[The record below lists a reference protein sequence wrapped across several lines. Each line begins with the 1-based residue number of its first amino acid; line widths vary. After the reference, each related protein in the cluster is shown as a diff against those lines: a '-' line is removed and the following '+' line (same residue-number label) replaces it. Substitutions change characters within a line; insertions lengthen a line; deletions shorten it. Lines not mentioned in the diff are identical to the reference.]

1 MSWLLRDSETP
12 IAPADLSPVKQA
24 LGGLEG
30 IFKQAATARKTL
42 DDTFGPSASAPR
54 NYQLEKL
61 KADTERQIAQ
71 ARLNVEQAFADSLKA
86 AARNVG
92 KAQRDYAA
100 SVDGQ
105 QQLAA
110 LAGFA
115 TIGAKLT
122 GDQVAERLEAA
133 LDAGLIGQ
141 ARAWRDVANLQ
152 PYADSA
158 KLTLATLRADREAVT
173 PDEVIATGQAAY
185 IQRAMGNYTAWTA
198 TINSR
203 FDEAVNY
210 GNGEHGAGNFD
221 PSRIFGDGT
230 QQ

>member
-12 IAPADLSPVKQA
+12 ATPADLSPVKTA
-24 LGGLEG
+24 LGALEG
-30 IFKQAATARKTL
+30 IFKQAATARKTIEE
-42 DDTFGPSASAPR
+42 TFGPSASAPR
-54 NYQLEKL
+54 QHQLGAL
-61 KADTERQIAQ
+61 KAATERQIAQ
-71 ARLNVEQAFADSLKA
+71 AKLNVEQAFADSLKT

-92 KAQRDYAA
+92 KAQRDYST

-105 QQLAA
+105 QELAA
-110 LAGFA
+110 LGGFA
-115 TIGAKLT
+115 TIGAKLS
-122 GDQVAERLEAA
+122 GDQVADRLEAA
-133 LDAGLIGQ
+133 LDAGLVGQ
-141 ARAWRDVANLQ
+141 ARAWRQVADLQ

-158 KLTLATLRADREAVT
+158 KLTVATMRADREAVT

-198 TINSR
+198 TIHSR

-221 PSRIFGDGT
+221 PSNIFDPSP
-230 QQ
+230 Q